1 MKKTF
6 YLLGFLLLTLCL
18 GGCSK
23 DEKEPYDD
31 ALQMLVGKWHS
42 YGPMD
47 EFDGGNHGFTRSETI
62 EGNTVTQEITITSDS
77 RFHWQLIYFFPQVW
91 RGGEFGDYT
100 DTHDIDGRVE
110 LDGTKLSFVFDEWY
124 GGVPGRVFTYQFASD
139 GKELILTGLSSG
151 FQPRSYSLVFQR
163 K

>member
-47 EFDGGNHGFTRSETI
+47 EIDGGNHGFTRSETI

-91 RGGEFGDYT
+91 RGGEFGRSWSSLYLSVCLRWQRV
-100 DTHDIDGRVE
+100 DT
-110 LDGTKLSFVFDEWY
+110 Y
-124 GGVPGRVFTYQFASD
+124 
-139 GKELILTGLSSG
+139 
-151 FQPRSYSLVFQR
+151 RSVIRFPAPFL
-163 K
+163 

>member
-47 EFDGGNHGFTRSETI
+47 EIDGGNHGFTRSETI
-62 EGNTVTQEITITSDS
+62 EDS

-151 FQPRSYSLVFQR
+151 FQPRSYSLVFQ
-163 K
+163 KK